1 MAQNRTQT
9 ASGLRGFLQPLAQL
23 VVTTMNQ
30 QRLRAGTPLDYIQ
43 LALPSQMPALPERRN
58 LIQQQLMGTPPL
70 SLVDLERIFRRI
82 ADDPRPK
89 GVILQLRG
97 FSMSLAD
104 LQTLRD
110 SIRRLRER
118 GKRVICYASGYD
130 MSAYYVASAADEI
143 LMQPGGTLMTTGLV
157 MQQTYLREA
166 LDTIGL
172 EIDPVAIT
180 PYKSAVDMFARSSPS
195 PEVEAMMNWL
205 LDSRYEMLVEGIA
218 QGRNMEAEAVHKL
231 IDAAPYT
238 DKEALEAGFVD
249 ALLNEESLYSHLK
262 TTHIVLWDQADKLV
276 PLRVPPAGERYIAVL
291 HLTGNIIEGESGSP
305 PVDVPIPFVGGDR
318 MGDLTVTRLVRN
330 LMQDENAAALVL
342 FIDSGGGSAAASE
355 AMSSALDELAKT
367 RPVVVYM
374 HSVAASGGY
383 YIATPADWIV
393 AQPGT
398 ITGSIGV
405 LSAKLINTE
414 ALRKLKFNPYTYLR
428 GENAGMFT
436 SIAPFTEA
444 QRAKML
450 QQIERI
456 YEQFIQRV
464 ADARKLKLDQVDA
477 IGGGRV
483 WTGKQA
489 LENGLVDELGGFFE
503 AIKKARELA
512 KLPEDAPVALV
523 QGKGKPLPAQLAE
536 QMNPA
541 AALQYWQQNLHDLL
555 SGQALMLM
563 PFEIKF

>member
-1 MAQNRTQT
+1 MAAQT
-9 ASGLRGFLQPLAQL
+9 ANGLRNFLQPLTHL
-23 VVTTMNQ
+23 VVTTLNQ
-30 QRLRAGTPLDYIQ
+30 QRLRTSTPLDYIQ
-43 LALPSQMPALPERRN
+43 LMLPAQMPALPERRN
-58 LIQQQLMGTPPL
+58 LIQARLMGAAPL

-89 GVILQLRG
+89 GVILMLRG
-97 FSMSLAD
+97 FAMTLAD

-118 GKRVICYASGYD
+118 GKRVICYAHSYD
-130 MSAYYVASAADEI
+130 MAMYYVASAADEI
-143 LMQPGGTLMTTGLV
+143 WMQPGGSLITTGLV

-180 PYKSAVDMFARSSPS
+180 PYKSAVDMFARSTPS

-205 LDSRYEMLVEGIA
+205 LDSRYEMMVDGIA
-218 QGRNMEAEAVHKL
+218 QGRNLEQSAVHHM

-238 DKEALEAGFVD
+238 DDEALANGFVN
-249 ALLNEESLYSHLK
+249 ALLNEEGFYAHLN
-262 TTHIVLWDQADKLV
+262 TTHISLWEDADKVV
-276 PLRVPPAGERYIAVL
+276 PLRVPPTGNRYVAVM
-291 HLTGNIIEGESGSP
+291 HLTGNIVEGESGAP
-305 PVDVPIPFVGGDR
+305 PVDIPIPFVGGER

-330 LMQDENAAALVL
+330 LMHDDHAAALVL

-355 AMSSALDELAKT
+355 AMASALEELAKT
-367 RPVVVYM
+367 RPIVVYM

-405 LSAKLINTE
+405 ISAKLVNTD

-428 GENAGMFT
+428 GENASMFT
-436 SIAPFTEA
+436 PIEPFTEQ
-444 QRAKML
+444 QRAKMV

-456 YEQFIQRV
+456 YQQFVQRV
-464 ADARKLKLDQVDA
+464 ADARKLKPAQVDA

-489 LENGLVDELGGFFE
+489 LENGLVDELGGFYE
-503 AIKKARELA
+503 ALAKARELA
-512 KLPEDAPVALV
+512 KLPDDAPAALI
-523 QGKGKPLPAQLAE
+523 QGKGKPMPAQLAD

-555 SGQALMLM
+555 RGQALMLM
-563 PFEIKF
+563 PFDVH